1 MATKSRYLGYAGR
14 VQHIRDKKKKKTSTK
29 ESVLSKLKELRGKEF
44 TMTIP
49 VAEGNQDEY

>member
-14 VQHIRDKKKKKTSTK
+14 VQHIRDKKKKTSTK